1 MLPPGITL
9 TRVDPTSAEGLRAK
23 KEAISR
29 VSKFIF
35 QSLSYKKSSHILNV
49 IKRFYHTQISQPAP
63 AQYQQPTEYQRPPP
77 FISGMPMQQNGL
89 IMVDPMQNLMSSNAA
104 AIAADNKQMQQSN
117 KKNRKN
123 RKKNKNKT
131 EEENVNDQQPNS
143 GQPKIVTLRNP
154 LFQGANDASRGQQAM
169 PLQQRNQVPLNIN
182 QPASII
188 KNDNGMFTIRNT
200 ALHQAFMSNGVAQ
213 NYRPYSNEMYQPQ
226 PQQQQQQQPQ
236 PQQHD
241 SMKADNY
248 SYFSGVAN
256 QPPPPQQ
263 PVAPPIV
270 PSNGTSASS
279 SSSSSMA
286 SDVLRQTVTA
296 PKPTRKAI
304 GSERRGC
311 SDRVS
316 NEHKQQQQLYSGMN
330 GDMYN
335 SMHMDSKRSS
345 YSSFDGSANFTGGF
359 NSDFIGAAQSN
370 ASIPTT
376 MQNQYYHLNGG
387 FSFNN
392 QNQNDTTASLFGNR
406 TLSSLNNSHCCDDSP
421 PAHAHDPYGA
431 PKITTEDNSFFKKFD
446 DDSFLH
452 GIHSGQRLN
461 SEVRDCHHIIR

>member
-1 MLPPGITL
+1 M
-9 TRVDPTSAEGLRAK
+9 
-23 KEAISR
+23 
-29 VSKFIF
+29 
-35 QSLSYKKSSHILNV
+35 QS
-49 IKRFYHTQISQPAP
+49 
-63 AQYQQPTEYQRPPP
+63 
-77 FISGMPMQQNGL
+77 NGL

-104 AIAADNKQMQQSN
+104 TIAADNKQQMQQGN
-117 KKNRKN
+117 KKSRKN
-123 RKKNKNKT
+123 RKKNKNKP
-131 EEENVNDQQPNS
+131 EEENVNDQQQPSS

-154 LFQGANDASRGQQAM
+154 LFQGANDAVRAQQAM

-200 ALHQAFMSNGVAQ
+200 ALHQALSNGVAQ
-213 NYRPYSNEMYQPQ
+213 SYRPYANEMYQPQ
-226 PQQQQQQQPQ
+226 
-236 PQQHD
+236 HD
-241 SMKADNY
+241 MNMKVDNY

-256 QPPPPQQ
+256 QPPPPPP
-263 PVAPPIV
+263 PVAAPIV

-286 SDVLRQTVTA
+286 SDVLRQTMTA

-311 SDRVS
+311 SDRAS

-335 SMHMDSKRSS
+335 SMHMDAKRSS
-345 YSSFDGSANFTGGF
+345 YSPFADVGANFAGGF

-392 QNQNDTTASLFGNR
+392 QGQNDTTASLFGNR
-406 TLSSLNNSHCCDDSP
+406 TLSSLNNTHCCEESP
-421 PAHAHDPYGA
+421 PTHDPYGA
-431 PKITTEDNSFFKKFD
+431 PKLTTDDNLFFKKFD

-461 SEVRDCHHIIR
+461 SEVKLPSPA

>member
-1 MLPPGITL
+1 
-9 TRVDPTSAEGLRAK
+9 
-23 KEAISR
+23 
-29 VSKFIF
+29 
-35 QSLSYKKSSHILNV
+35 
-49 IKRFYHTQISQPAP
+49 
-63 AQYQQPTEYQRPPP
+63 
-77 FISGMPMQQNGL
+77 MPMQSNGL

-104 AIAADNKQMQQSN
+104 TIAADNKQQMQPSN

-131 EEENVNDQQPNS
+131 EEENVNDQQLSS

-154 LFQGANDASRGQQAM
+154 LFQGANDASRGPQAM

-200 ALHQAFMSNGVAQ
+200 ALHQALSNGVAQ
-213 NYRPYSNEMYQPQ
+213 NYRPYSSEMYQPQ
-226 PQQQQQQQPQ
+226 PQQPQPQ
-236 PQQHD
+236 PQPQPQSQPQPQHD
-241 SMKADNY
+241 MKVDNY

-256 QPPPPQQ
+256 QPPPQ
-263 PVAPPIV
+263 PVAAPIV

-286 SDVLRQTVTA
+286 SDVLRQTVSA

-392 QNQNDTTASLFGNR
+392 QSQSDTTASLFGNR

-421 PAHAHDPYGA
+421 PAHDPYGA

-461 SEVRDCHHIIR
+461 SEVRLSPHIDLLIVL